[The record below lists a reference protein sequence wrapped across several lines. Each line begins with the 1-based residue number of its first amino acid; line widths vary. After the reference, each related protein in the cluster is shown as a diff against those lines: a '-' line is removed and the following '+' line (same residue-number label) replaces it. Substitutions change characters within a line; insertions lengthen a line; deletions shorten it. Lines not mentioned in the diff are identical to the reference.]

1 MSRDPF
7 DTLDTSRD
15 LEAAGIERPQAEAI
29 ARAIARTGERL
40 ATKHDLERHEASTK
54 TGAERSESTI
64 KAGFERFQS
73 TMQAA
78 SSGFNPRCR
87 PTSSGFTPRCRP
99 ISNERFQAVTKADL
113 ANLRA
118 DMYRALW
125 IQGVG
130 IVAIVTALE
139 FLP

>member
-73 TMQAA
+73 TMQADFERFQSTMQA
-78 SSGFNPRCR
+78 DFERFHSTMQANF
-87 PTSSGFTPRCRP
+87 
-99 ISNERFQAVTKADL
+99 ERFQAVTKADL

>member
-40 ATKHDLERHEASTK
+40 ATKHDLEQHEASTK

-73 TMQAA
+73 TMQADFERFQSTMQA
-78 SSGFNPRCR
+78 NF
-87 PTSSGFTPRCRP
+87 
-99 ISNERFQAVTKADL
+99 ERFQAVTKADL

-125 IQGVG
+125 IQGAG

>member
-73 TMQAA
+73 TMQADFERFHSTMQA
-78 SSGFNPRCR
+78 NF
-87 PTSSGFTPRCRP
+87 
-99 ISNERFQAVTKADL
+99 ERFQAVTKADL